1 MNGATRP
8 RFRVSVHR
16 AKGGYIAR
24 VLNLPGCIAR
34 GASEVEAV
42 ENARINIRAYL
53 WIAQALSN
61 DAATVTIEIT
71 A

>member
-1 MNGATRP
+1 MNPAIRP
-8 RFRVSVHR
+8 RFRVAVHR
-16 AKGGYIAR
+16 SSGGYIAR

-34 GASEVEAV
+34 GTSEVEAV

-53 WIAQALSN
+53 WIAHALAN
-61 DAATVTIEIT
+61 DPATVTIEIT

>member
-1 MNGATRP
+1 MNPAIRP
-8 RFRVSVHR
+8 RFRVAVHR
-16 AKGGYIAR
+16 ARGGYIAR

-42 ENARINIRAYL
+42 ENARVNIRAYL

-61 DAATVTIEIT
+61 DPATVTLEIT